1 MWELTTLAATEKIS
15 SKNAK
20 QALEAVFA
28 EDKDPALLVKEHG
41 WELVNDPAVIGEAVK
56 QVWQA
61 EAETAASARAAM
73 EAGSEKKLKSLT
85 AYLVGK
91 VLAATDGRASP
102 EIAGRQI
109 EALLRGGPTSGF

>member
-1 MWELTTLAATEKIS
+1 M
-15 SKNAK
+15 
-20 QALEAVFA
+20 
-28 EDKDPALLVKEHG
+28 KEHG